1 VSHESAHCWAG
12 EVPNKEVD
20 KEMQHWY
27 EIMAEEY
34 EMQHGYYEKTKPQTV
49 LEDLSRMTTEE
60 QPVPDYRFHG
70 AVGAS

>member
-1 VSHESAHCWAG
+1 
-12 EVPNKEVD
+12 
-20 KEMQHWY
+20 MQHWY